1 MTKTAFLFPGQGSQ
15 KVGMGR
21 DIFEGSAEARAV
33 FEQADEALGEPLSK
47 LCFEGPE
54 QELNLTANTQPAIL
68 TVSIALWKALGK
80 TPDVV
85 AGHSLGE
92 YSANVAA
99 GTLQFADAVR
109 TVRRRGQYMQQAVPV
124 GEGAMAAVLGAVSS
138 DIERVCEQT
147 PGVVAPANYNS
158 PGQVVIAG
166 ATAAVAAASEQL
178 TALGAKVRPLAVSA
192 PFHCSLMKP
201 AEEKLRPDL
210 EQLTF
215 AQPRCPIYANVD
227 AVAISDASA
236 ARDALVR
243 QVSRAVRWQ
252 QSIERMLADGIDT
265 FIEIGPGRVLTGLLS
280 RINKDARGIS
290 VQGPSDL
297 ERVISSA
304 L

>member
-1 MTKTAFLFPGQGSQ
+1 MPKTAFLFPGQGSQ

-21 DIFEGSAEARAV
+21 DIFEASAEARGI
-33 FEQADEALGEPLSK
+33 FEQADEALGESLST
-47 LCFEGPE
+47 LCFDGPE

-68 TVSIALWKALGK
+68 TVSIALFKALGK

-124 GEGAMAAVLGAVSS
+124 GEGAMAAVLGAASS

-147 PGVVAPANYNS
+147 PGVVSPANYNS

-178 TALGAKVRPLAVSA
+178 TALGAKVRPLPVSA

-201 AEEKLRPDL
+201 AEEQLRPDL
-210 EQLTF
+210 ERLAF
-215 AQPRCPIYANVD
+215 AKPQCPIYINVD
-227 AVAISDASA
+227 AVPVSDAA
-236 ARDALVR
+236 GARDALVR

-252 QSIERMLADGIDT
+252 QSIERMLSDGIEL

-280 RINKDARGIS
+280 RISKDARGIS
-290 VQGPSDL
+290 VQGRSDL
-297 ERVISSA
+297 ERVLSP
-304 L
+304 

>member
-1 MTKTAFLFPGQGSQ
+1 MPKTAFLFPGQGSQ

-21 DIFEGSAEARAV
+21 EIFEASAEARAI
-33 FEQADEALGEPLSK
+33 FEQADAALGEPLSTM
-47 LCFEGPE
+47 CFEGPE

-68 TVSIALWKALGK
+68 TVSIALLKALGK

-99 GTLQFADAVR
+99 GTLQFSDAVR

-124 GEGAMAAVLGAVSS
+124 GEGAMAAVLGASTS

-147 PGVVAPANYNS
+147 PGVVSPANYNS

-178 TALGAKVRPLAVSA
+178 TALGAKVRPLPVSA

-201 AEEKLRPDL
+201 AEEQLRPDL
-210 EQLTF
+210 ERLTF
-215 AQPRCPIYANVD
+215 AEPACPIYVNVD
-227 AVAISDASA
+227 AAPVSDASGA
-236 ARDALVR
+236 HDALVR

-252 QSIERMLADGIDT
+252 QSIERMLADGVET
-265 FIEIGPGRVLTGLLS
+265 FIEIGPGRVLTGLLA
-280 RINKDARGIS
+280 RISKDARGIS

-297 ERVISSA
+297 ERVLSP
-304 L
+304 